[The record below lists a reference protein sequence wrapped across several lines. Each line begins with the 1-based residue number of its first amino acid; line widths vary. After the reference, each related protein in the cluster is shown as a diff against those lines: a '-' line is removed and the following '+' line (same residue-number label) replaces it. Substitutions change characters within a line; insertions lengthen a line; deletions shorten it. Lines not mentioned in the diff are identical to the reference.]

1 MRTAILLLCV
11 VCFSFVAFATQSQV
25 EEKSAPPPPP
35 PARKIPAITS
45 EDRFPG
51 ACVDC
56 HLNYTDMN
64 MDTRLSTLMQ
74 AWYKEV
80 DPRLLDKIRSSVPQG
95 LELKGKHPEAEAAL
109 KDIPKGCL
117 KCHYKNS
124 KKAPPFAGMLHKI
137 HLTGGEENH
146 FLTLFQGEC
155 THCHKL
161 DLATGQWSIP
171 SGAEK

>member
-1 MRTAILLLCV
+1 MRTAMLFLCAL
-11 VCFSFVAFATQSQV
+11 CFSLVAVATQSQG
-25 EEKSAPPPPP
+25 EEKPAPPTPP
-35 PARKIPAITS
+35 PARKIPAITA
-45 EDRFPG
+45 EDRYPG

-56 HLNYTDMN
+56 HINYTDMN

-80 DPRLLDKIRSSVPQG
+80 DPRLLEKIRPAAPKG
-95 LELKGKHPEAEAAL
+95 LELTGKHPDAADAL
-109 KDIPKGCL
+109 REIPKGCL

-124 KKAPPFAGMLHKI
+124 KKAPPFAGMI
-137 HLTGGEENH
+137 HLIHLSGGEENH

-161 DLATGQWSIP
+161 DVVTGKWFIP
-171 SGAEK
+171 SSGEK